1 MASMPLPAMLFCCLT
16 KLCVLYPHNLE
27 LYSLQTKCEQILLY
41 VRDIM
46 VGRENSGH
54 GINLFGTFI
63 GLISHRIFTNLAW
76 FDLQVVASWT
86 HIWKPHWP
94 LSASRLQWLRP
105 QSAHGG
111 THPCNSSQTTSQKT
125 SSASL
130 FSAKIT
136 SVQMVRI
143 ICLKKLD

>member
-1 MASMPLPAMLFCCLT
+1 MSTEGNKIPLYFIMH
-16 KLCVLYPHNLE
+16 VYPHNLE
-27 LYSLQTKCEQILLY
+27 LYPLQTKYEQILLY
-41 VRDIM
+41 AREIM
-46 VGRENSGH
+46 VGRENSEAMV
-54 GINLFGTFI
+54 NLFVTFI

-94 LSASRLQWLRP
+94 LSVSQLQWLRP
-105 QSAHGG
+105 QSAQGG

-143 ICLKKLD
+143 VCLK